1 MTARPALPGTS
12 SGVPPWPGPPPR
24 PVQPDWWPS
33 PAPATPPVHTPARYW
48 PDPVPGP
55 HTAQPAPPWAD
66 PQRGPD
72 IFERL
77 MDRRIVMAH
86 GHLGDDEATRLCAQL
101 LTLDAE
107 GDDPIRFELQ
117 NLDADLPAA
126 LTIMGVL
133 DVVGVTVQARAAGQ
147 IAGAAALGVLAA
159 CGERDAYPNAM
170 FALSEPMMKFDGTP
184 VAIAAREE
192 QTRRMLDS
200 LYFRLAEVTGREVD
214 EIRDGARAR
223 RVLTAAAAQGYGLV
237 TGRIERRR
245 RV

>member
-1 MTARPALPGTS
+1 MTARPALPRTS
-12 SGVPPWPGPPPR
+12 SGVPPCPGPPR
-24 PVQPDWWPS
+24 PVRPDWWPS
-33 PAPATPPVHTPARYW
+33 PAPATPPFHPPARYW
-48 PDPVPGP
+48 PDPAPGP
-55 HTAQPAPPWAD
+55 DTAQPASAWAD
-66 PQRGPD
+66 PQRGPA

-77 MDRRIVMAH
+77 MERRIVMAH

-133 DVVGVTVQARAAGQ
+133 DVVGVTVRARAAGQ
-147 IAGAAALGVLAA
+147 ITGAAALGVLAA

-223 RVLTAAAAQGYGLV
+223 RVLTVAEAQGYGLV

>member
-12 SGVPPWPGPPPR
+12 SGVPPWPRPPQ
-24 PVQPDWWPS
+24 PVRPDWWPS
-33 PAPATPPVHTPARYW
+33 ASPAPAAAPFHTPARYG

-55 HTAQPAPPWAD
+55 HTPQPAPAWAD
-66 PQRGPD
+66 PQRGPG

-77 MDRRIVMAH
+77 MERRIVMAH

-126 LTIMGVL
+126 LTVMGVL

-147 IAGAAALGVLAA
+147 ITGAAALGVLAA

-170 FALSEPMMKFDGTP
+170 FALSVP
-184 VAIAAREE
+184 
-192 QTRRMLDS
+192 
-200 LYFRLAEVTGREVD
+200 
-214 EIRDGARAR
+214 
-223 RVLTAAAAQGYGLV
+223 
-237 TGRIERRR
+237 
-245 RV
+245 